1 MRVDSIAGY
10 LVQKLDRQRTIIN
23 ERVMRGDLHVE
34 EYKRLC
40 GLTEGIAYAIDLIND
55 TEKRVA
61 NDEEL
66 TNE

>member
-1 MRVDSIAGY
+1 MRVDSIASY

-23 ERVMRGDLHVE
+23 ERVLKGDLYTE

-40 GLTEGIAYAIDLIND
+40 GLAEGIAYAIDLIND

-66 TNE
+66 NDE